1 MNTSRKIIINAD
13 DFGMSYEV
21 NEGIKQGIKA
31 GVITSVSVMVNMPY
45 YKEAVAF
52 LKKHP
57 EVSVGLHFNISEG
70 HPILSPHDIESLL
83 REDDYFYN
91 WITLT
96 LKLLFRDISLKEVE
110 KELTAQFNELK
121 QSGLPINHI
130 DGHHHL
136 HLYPTIFQIVAKF
149 AKKENLHAV
158 RSCQRSF
165 PLLTHVFKNG
175 FSLRKAII
183 SNLFYFDS
191 FLLGSNRNI
200 CRINYIY
207 DINWNN
213 EITERSFLEL
223 ISSLPKG
230 NTEIICHPGILSK
243 TGNRKFLEPRLKCLK
258 LLISPHLKKTI
269 KDHDI
274 QLVGKI
280 IE

>member
-1 MNTSRKIIINAD
+1 MNSLRTMIINAD
-13 DFGMSYEV
+13 DFGMSREV
-21 NEGIKQGIKA
+21 NEGIKQGIEA

-45 YKEAVAF
+45 YKDAIAF

-70 HPILSPHDIESLL
+70 HPILSPHQLATLL

-96 LKLLFRDISLKEVE
+96 LNLILRQICLKEVE
-110 KELTAQFNELK
+110 KELTAQFTILK
-121 QSGLPINHI
+121 KSGLPINHI

-136 HLYPTIFQIVAKF
+136 HLYPSIFQIVAKF
-149 AKKENLHAV
+149 AKKENLNAV

-165 PLLTHVFKNG
+165 PLMTQIFQHG
-175 FSLRKAII
+175 FSIRKAII

-191 FLLGSNRNI
+191 FFLGTNRNL
-200 CRINYIY
+200 CKINYIY

-213 EITERSFLEL
+213 EITEKSFLQL
-223 ISSLPKG
+223 ITSLPKG
-230 NTEIICHPGILSK
+230 NTEIICHPGVVSK

-258 LLISPHLKKTI
+258 LLLSPRFKKALK
-269 KDHDI
+269 DNDI
-274 QLVGKI
+274 QLVDKI
-280 IE
+280 I